1 MPLRL
6 LTLLVT
12 LLHVYTGLRLLPA
25 LAPFTGAWPLLLAA
39 LLLSAA
45 TMPLPFIGARAG
57 ARRGGPAHGWKWLGL
72 LSMGWFSSIFVL
84 TLVRDAGLL
93 LAWALA
99 GVGGVSIDSPTAQS
113 WSAAAVALVSTLVT
127 LIGFFNARRTA
138 SVVRVDVP
146 IRGLPAS
153 LEGFTIAQLSD
164 IHVGPTIRRGYLQ
177 RIVDAVNRLGA
188 DMVAITGDLVD
199 GTVSELREH
208 VAPLAGLRARHG
220 TFVVTGNHEYY
231 GSDIAE
237 RTGTFHENIRNN
249 VSLLNNTA
257 IEYKGHRFLFSTLWS
272 KINPALE
279 FVIQKSMAD
288 FRLIIGEIGGGF
300 GMKTGVANEDV
311 LVCYAARKL
320 ARPVKWRAERA
331 EEFLAAHMGRDQHY
345 DGELALDRE
354 GRILALRVTTHA
366 NFGATP
372 VGSTAIIP
380 LLLAPKVQ
388 TTVYHVPAVDY
399 RVYGLLTNTMATGA
413 YRGAG
418 RPEANYLMERLIEQA
433 AREMKLDSAEIRR
446 RNFIRPDQ
454 FPYKTHV
461 DDWYDAGEF
470 ARVLDR
476 ALAAADWNGFA
487 ARRKASQLRGRLRG
501 RGLACYLEWTGA
513 PIRTETVDIQVDAD
527 GTVSVYTGTQAM
539 GQGLET
545 TYTQLITEVL
555 QIPAKTIRV
564 VQGDTDAATGVGSVG
579 SRSAFVGGSAAVA
592 AGKRA
597 IVRGKEL
604 AADALESS
612 VADIEYAG
620 GRFSIAGTD
629 RSLALAEVAARAPE
643 GRIRVSATE
652 TPSTPSW
659 PNGAQV
665 CELEIDPDTGEIEL
679 ASMTS
684 VDDIGR
690 IINHMIV
697 EGQVHGG
704 IAQGLGQ
711 ALFEQA
717 VYDPASGQLLTG
729 SLMDYCVPRADQ
741 MPPMNSAFDESV
753 PCKTNLLGVK
763 GCGEIG
769 TIGAVPA
776 AMHAAL
782 DALSGHGVTHLE
794 MPLTPERIWRALRGQ
809 TA

>member
-1 MPLRL
+1 LPNQGWLVLLRSPHAHATIVSLDLAPVRAAPGVLAAWTVEDLKQDGVRHLPFPPIFKRADGSPMAAPLR
-6 LTLLVT
+6 TLLAEGKVFYVGQPVAAIVAETREQAQDAAELALVEYEDLPCVT
-12 LLHVYTGLRLLPA
+12 DAREAARTEAPQIWPQAPGNVSAQARIGNVQAVEEAFSRAAHVTRLSLHNQRLIAMALEPRCSIAVHENDRITLYTQNQTP
-25 LAPFTGAWPLLLAA
+25 TGARDGLAA
-39 LLLSAA
+39 AL
-45 TMPLPFIGARAG
+45 
-57 ARRGGPAHGWKWLGL
+57 GGKPA
-72 LSMGWFSSIFVL
+72 
-84 TLVRDAGLL
+84 D
-93 LAWALA
+93 
-99 GVGGVSIDSPTAQS
+99 
-113 WSAAAVALVSTLVT
+113 
-127 LIGFFNARRTA
+127 
-138 SVVRVDVP
+138 
-146 IRGLPAS
+146 
-153 LEGFTIAQLSD
+153 
-164 IHVGPTIRRGYLQ
+164 Y
-177 RIVDAVNRLGA
+177 
-188 DMVAITGDLVD
+188 
-199 GTVSELREH
+199 
-208 VAPLAGLRARHG
+208 
-220 TFVVTGNHEYY
+220 
-231 GSDIAE
+231 
-237 RTGTFHENIRNN
+237 
-249 VSLLNNTA
+249 
-257 IEYKGHRFLFSTLWS
+257 
-272 KINPALE
+272 
-279 FVIQKSMAD
+279 
-288 FRLIIGEIGGGF
+288 RLIVGDIGGGF
-300 GMKTGVANEDV
+300 GMKTGVANEDA
-311 LVCYAARKL
+311 LVCHAARKL
-320 ARPVKWRAERA
+320 GRPVKWRADRSED
-331 EEFLAAHMGRDQHY
+331 FLAAHMGRDQHY
-345 DGELALDRE
+345 DAELALDRE
-354 GRILALRVTTHA
+354 GRILALRMSMYA

-380 LLLAPKVQ
+380 LVLAPKVQ

-399 RVYGLLTNTMATGA
+399 CVYGMLTNTMATGA

-446 RNFIRPDQ
+446 RNFIRPEQ
-454 FPYKTHV
+454 FPYRTHV

-476 ALAAADWNGFA
+476 ALAAADWKGFD
-487 ARRKASQLRGRLRG
+487 ARREEAKRRGRLRG

-513 PIRTETVDIQVDAD
+513 PIRTETVDVQVDAD

-555 QIPAKTIRV
+555 QIPAQSVRV
-564 VQGDTDAATGVGSVG
+564 IQGDTDAATGVGSVG

-592 AGKRA
+592 AGRRA
-597 IVRGKEL
+597 ILRGKEL

-612 VADIEYAG
+612 AADIEYRG
-620 GRFSIAGTD
+620 GRFAIAGTD
-629 RSLALAEVAARAPE
+629 RSLTLAEIAARAPE
-643 GRIRVSATE
+643 RRIRVSATE

-665 CELEIDPDTGEIEL
+665 CEIEIDPETGEIEV
-679 ASMTS
+679 ASITS

-711 ALFEQA
+711 ALFEHA

-741 MPPMNSAFDESV
+741 MPPMNSGFDETV

-776 AMHAAL
+776 AVHAVL
-782 DALSGHGVTHLE
+782 DALAGHGVSHLE
-794 MPLTPERIWRALRGQ
+794 MPLTPERIWRALQGGK
-809 TA
+809 A